1 MNPIDAAFSFL
12 KAAGPMRQ
20 LMDNPAD
27 PQSEL
32 EEAHKEIDEH
42 HKKKQIAQ
50 KRRDEM
56 NHRNSKKDVDKFYED
71 NHPEFFNSLTKP
83 ELD

>member
-20 LMDNPAD
+20 LMDNPAN

-32 EEAHKEIDEH
+32 VAGDDEKLQQAYEEAIYLYHPSVLNKIKITDEDEREF
-42 HKKKQIAQ
+42 Q
-50 KRRDEM
+50 KWLNEYIYSLCD
-56 NHRNSKKDVDKFYED
+56 NS
-71 NHPEFFNSLTKP
+71 
-83 ELD
+83 